1 MLKNSIRGHKVVE
14 QKNLSFS
21 TCILPPDMYLIVA
34 LSNAVFQNGF
44 GASWSNLQR
53 AYLILL
59 KPKYMI
65 QPN

>member
-1 MLKNSIRGHKVVE
+1 
-14 QKNLSFS
+14 
-21 TCILPPDMYLIVA
+21 MYLIVA